1 MTLARETR
9 DRAARNRA
17 LAALHI
23 AKAQLGLDDAT
34 YRDVIRRVSAANG
47 PKVESAGKL
56 DRNQMRATLEEFR
69 RLGARRPGAHK
80 PANYPGRP
88 HNFDS
93 ARMPEM
99 ITKIEAQLADMGLS
113 WAYADAIAKRQCGIP
128 RVAWVR
134 DEEKLRAIIA
144 ALDVEQEKRDS
155 NAFIDATLPKLGMGA
170 KQLAELTAQFPK
182 NWRRNRRYLKI
193 VCTHLHARME
203 MLEQQEA
210 ADAARV

>member
-1 MTLARETR
+1 MTLAGETR
-9 DRAARNRA
+9 DRAARNKA

-47 PKVESAGKL
+47 PEVESAGRL
-56 DRNQMRATLEEFR
+56 DRNQMRAALEEFR
-69 RLGARRPGAHK
+69 RLGAKRPGAHK
-80 PANYPGRP
+80 PANYPGKP
-88 HNFDS
+88 HNFYGG
-93 ARMPEM
+93 AMPEM

-134 DEEKLRAIIA
+134 GGEKLRAIIA
-144 ALDVEQEKRDS
+144 ALDVEQEKRGG
-155 NAFIDATLPKLGMGA
+155 NAFIDATLPKLGMGE

-182 NWRRNRRYLKI
+182 NWRRNRRYLKV
-193 VCTHLHARME
+193 VCTHLQARLE
-203 MLEQQEA
+203 MLEKKEA
-210 ADAARV
+210 DDAACV